1 VDHLSFHIEPGRVT
15 AIIGPNGAG
24 KTTVFNVLT
33 GYLHPD
39 GGKIVYGT
47 HDLTRMR
54 PFQIARLGISRSFQ
68 DVRVFSRMTVLENVV
83 LAIQGN
89 DAERLVNVFTARANR
104 EQNRARTRALE
115 LLDNFGLSGQADELV
130 GNLSYAQQ
138 KLLVV
143 ATLAARRDPLILL
156 DELAAGLDH
165 ASVAEFSGLVRQIA
179 SEGCTVCLIEHNLEF
194 VFQTADTVLV
204 FDQGRLIAS
213 GTPQEIQNDRRVAEI
228 YFGQSGVPRA

>member
-1 VDHLSFHIEPGRVT
+1 MNIEPRRVT

-24 KTTVFNVLT
+24 KTTVFNMLT

-39 GGKIVYGT
+39 KGKIFYGS
-47 HDLTRMR
+47 HDLTRLR
-54 PFQIARLGISRSFQ
+54 PFEVARLGIARSFQ

-83 LAIQGN
+83 LAIQGG
-89 DAERLVNVFTARANR
+89 DAERLVTVFTGRARAQQ
-104 EQNRARTRALE
+104 ERARVRALE
-115 LLDNFGLSGQADELV
+115 LLERFGLLAQADELV
-130 GNLSYAQQ
+130 GNLAYAQQ

-165 ASVAEFSGLVRQIA
+165 ASVAEFSTLVRQIA

-204 FDQGRLIAS
+204 LDQGRLLAA
-213 GTPQEIQNDRRVAEI
+213 GTPDEIKRDRRVAEI
-228 YFGQSGVPRA
+228 YFGQSGLAHA